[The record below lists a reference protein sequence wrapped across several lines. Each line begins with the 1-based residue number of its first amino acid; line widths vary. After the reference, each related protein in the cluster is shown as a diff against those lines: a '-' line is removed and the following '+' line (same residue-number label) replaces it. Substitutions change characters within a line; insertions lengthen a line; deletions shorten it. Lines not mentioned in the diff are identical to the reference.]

1 MSTPPIVDADALIKD
16 LRIAVTYAVRAG
28 LLRDKEIIDL
38 LATAEVGMNNGA
50 APDLA
55 ALTLSLNGISRV
67 IAPIT
72 LADLHCNRDPFEE
85 GNQKRSRV
93 LQLFLTIL
101 ALVVLLAVGTFMDA
115 LRIEQ
120 EALTSLTQIR
130 DLRPDIKLNAVRKM
144 AQDKSL
150 LQAKEVFYEEYQRK
164 VGELRQLNS
173 KIAEATGAALDAYAI
188 PLIPFPTTL
197 FARYFV
203 DQGAEI
209 SAPTAPEQAANES
222 AGGSVTAVVGGATD
236 VTVPSLG
243 SPPNAE
249 AKQGVA
255 VCVADSDGRFVLPQD
270 KLMAPAWMQEIMADA
285 NMDLCFQINVLS
297 PHGSGTLSTQETSFQ
312 LNYIPLLRE
321 KVMLRA
327 TWFLP
332 FLYGLLGAIL
342 CVMRNVASVRTPAIE
357 WLPMIMRI
365 SLGGVAGIVMG
376 WFSSNVNAGL
386 ESTSVL
392 SVPFALAFLTG
403 YGIDVLFSLLDR
415 LNSAI
420 AQPGKT
426 SST

>member
-38 LATAEVGMNNGA
+38 LETAEVGMKNGA
-50 APDLA
+50 GPDFS

-85 GNQKRSRV
+85 GNQKHSRV

-130 DLRPDIKLNAVRKM
+130 DLRPDVKLNAVRKM

-173 KIAEATGAALDAYAI
+173 KIEEATRAALAAYAI
-188 PLIPFPTTL
+188 PLIPLPTTL
-197 FARYFV
+197 LAQYFV

-209 SAPTAPEQAANES
+209 PASAAPEQAANVH
-222 AGGSVTAVVGGATD
+222 AGRSMTAAADVTAPASGT
-236 VTVPSLG
+236 
-243 SPPNAE
+243 PPNAE
-249 AKQGVA
+249 AEQRVIL
-255 VCVADSDGRFVLPQD
+255 CVADSDGRFVLPQD
-270 KLMAPAWMQEIMADA
+270 KLMAPAWMREIMADA
-285 NMDLCFQINVLS
+285 YMDMCFQINVLS
-297 PHGSGTLSTQETSFQ
+297 NRSGALAIQEISEQ
-312 LNYIPLLRE
+312 LNYIPRLRD
-321 KVMLRA
+321 KVTLRA